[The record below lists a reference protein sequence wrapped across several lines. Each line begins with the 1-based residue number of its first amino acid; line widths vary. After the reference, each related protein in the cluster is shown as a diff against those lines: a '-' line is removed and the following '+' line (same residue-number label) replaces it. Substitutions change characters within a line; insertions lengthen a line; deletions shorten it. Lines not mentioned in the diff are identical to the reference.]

1 MRRSRASPRPG
12 RRVCRLTACRRYR
25 PGLRLLSS
33 WPPAAGMEN
42 GNRSALA
49 GLDAGLGARSW
60 SRCWSGAGASRRR
73 GRFAITR
80 LGGRRSWS
88 TDDGTTWLAAAG
100 PPGVDAVARVFQKIE
115 RSLQGDLRAHGLNG
129 AQFDVLA
136 QTGSAE
142 GLGKQELA
150 DRLLVTNGDVS
161 QPLAKMERR
170 GIVRRCPI
178 GRAHGVYMTE
188 GGGSTRKSCRP
199 TRTLSPSSLP
209 SCRRRSGRTF
219 SRCSAS
225 WTTRYATPH
234 VRGLDTATVW
244 RAGSASPRHLPPPRT
259 DGCRHKIV
267 RGMLGVGAR
276 RSSACDVSV
285 LRGREGEQHVRV
297 AGGPMIW
304 WR

>member
-49 GLDAGLGARSW
+49 RLDAGLGARSW

-142 GLGKQELA
+142 GLGQAGTRRPPPRHQRRRLATSRQDGAAWDRPALPDWACPRCLHDGGRRLYQEVVPAHEDAIAEQFAIL
-150 DRLLVTNGDVS
+150 S
-161 QPLAKMERR
+161 PEE
-170 GIVRRCPI
+170 
-178 GRAHGVYMTE
+178 RAHLLALL
-188 GGGSTRKSCRP
+188 RKLDHALRN
-199 TRTLSPSSLP
+199 SPCPRVGHGYGLA
-209 SCRRRSGRTF
+209 RRSGQR
-219 SRCSAS
+219 SA
-225 WTTRYATPH
+225 R
-234 VRGLDTATVW
+234 
-244 RAGSASPRHLPPPRT
+244 SAAAH
-259 DGCRHKIV
+259 
-267 RGMLGVGAR
+267 R
-276 RSSACDVSV
+276 RLST
-285 LRGREGEQHVRV
+285 
-297 AGGPMIW
+297 
-304 WR
+304 